1 MVDILPIGFAQVFT
15 LVVIILVI
23 LALHFGFWFRK
34 VDFFEIDEIKVL
46 QTIFTSTFSAILP
59 GTLFIIISGETP
71 RLWVALVCFGGFA
84 LLEWIVLAI
93 KELSICW
100 WLYVYQKEIVDNTLS
115 ETERRMVKN
124 LQRYKAVKAE
134 TKAEKRESDEQS

>member
-1 MVDILPIGFAQVFT
+1 MVDILPSGFAQVFT

-23 LALHFGFWFRK
+23 LALHFVFWLRN
-34 VDFFEIDEIKVL
+34 IDLKEYDEVFIKML
-46 QTIFTSTFSAILP
+46 PALWSTFIP
-59 GTLFIIISGETP
+59 VMLFLIISGETP
-71 RLWVALVCFGGFA
+71 KLWLALVCFGGFA

-100 WLYVYQKEIVDNTLS
+100 WLYVYEKEIVDNTLS

-134 TKAEKRESDEQS
+134 TKAEKRERDE

>member
-1 MVDILPIGFAQVFT
+1 MGAIMITSIPGF
-15 LVVIILVI
+15 
-23 LALHFGFWFRK
+23 
-34 VDFFEIDEIKVL
+34 
-46 QTIFTSTFSAILP
+46 
-59 GTLFIIISGETP
+59 LFVIISGETP
-71 RLWVALVCFGGFA
+71 KLWLALVCFGGFA

-100 WLYVYQKEIVDNTLS
+100 WLYVYEKEIVDNTLS

-134 TKAEKRESDEQS
+134 TKAEKRERDE